1 MADVTLNIRHNAAQ
15 AAPAVGQLAN
25 EMGRMATQSK
35 SAATAG
41 NAAAN
46 GFKKIGNACLSV
58 GKSASN
64 GASGI
69 SKFVSSLGRIAYYR
83 AIRTAIKYVGQ
94 AFNEG
99 LKAAYAFSK
108 ASQPADYAK
117 LAGAMDSLKASAKTM
132 SLQLGAAF
140 GGLLTAIT
148 PVLIQIINLVTEAA
162 EAVTRFFAVLN
173 GTGYYK
179 KAAEGFEEVGAS
191 AGGAG
196 KQIKGLLASWDEL
209 NVIGKES
216 GGGGG
221 GSSATDYSGAYV
233 WEPAQSEL
241 ATALLEGNLKKV
253 GEIIGNQLREW
264 GGKLDEWW
272 DKYFGNDNK
281 YWKTAIEGLADFFV
295 GLLRGMGFEK
305 AASNLELFVEKV
317 KAALGLVTEYYEA
330 FLLAMDNTKLSI
342 PFLTIEKLITG
353 VKADFNSLARDIA
366 ATIQESPALRRIF
379 GDQSAYIFRMDAE
392 TAAAKEKIAEIDKKI
407 DELQK
412 NGDEG
417 VDIEAH
423 VNHEKVDEYKKT
435 LTTPWFISEIDARM
449 RNRVEQAD
457 VFNNKAGVITNPTG
471 GITLGLGILPRVT
484 GTIELKSAFT
494 NQGGV
499 SQDGNGL
506 KATMNIGAAMASK
519 VSAVQAFTDTGGVS
533 QTKDGLSTTFKVK
546 PEVEGGASTIQ
557 SLKDVITGFNE
568 ISNKK
573 KNANLTVKLSGT
585 KESAIDK
592 MNKAV
597 DKFFNGNKTAT
608 LNANVNNNINQKTLD
623 SINNAFK
630 VTNKTVK
637 LTATLNAN
645 SATTSF
651 VKDWAD
657 LKSKTVE
664 LKAQLNTA
672 AQTAWNSA
680 VGTINKM
687 FNLKIPQLKAEGGYV
702 DSGQLFIAR
711 EAGPEM
717 VGTMGGSTAVANND
731 QIVEG
736 IAVGVKAAESEQNE
750 LLRQQNSILMRLLNK
765 DLTISPSVALGQVMA
780 RSADMYARA

>member
-1 MADVTLNIRHNAAQ
+1 MADVTLNIRHNADQ
-15 AAPAVGQLAN
+15 ATSSVKSLSNA
-25 EMGRMATQSK
+25 MGSFASNSRKASTNG
-35 SAATAG
+35 T
-41 NAAAN
+41 AAAN
-46 GFKKIGNACLSV
+46 GFKKIGQACLSA
-58 GKSASN
+58 GRSATK
-64 GASGI
+64 GASGL
-69 SKFVSSLGRIAYYR
+69 SKFVSSIGRIAFYR
-83 AIRTAIKYVGQ
+83 AIRSAIRYVTDSFKQ
-94 AFNEG
+94 G
-99 LKAAYAFSK
+99 LEAAYNWSK
-108 ASQPADYAK
+108 EQGGANAK
-117 LAGAMDSLKASAKTM
+117 LAGAMDALSAAAGRMK
-132 SLQLGAAF
+132 LQLGAAF

-148 PVLIQIINLVTEAA
+148 PILIQIINLVTAA
-162 EAVTRFFAVLN
+162 ADAVTRFFAVLN

-179 KAAEGFEEVGAS
+179 KAVGGLDDVGNA

-281 YWKTAIEGLADFFV
+281 YWKTALEGLADFFV

-330 FLLAMDNTKLSI
+330 FLEAMDNTKLSI

-353 VKADFNSLARDIA
+353 IKADFNSLARDIA

-435 LTTPWFISEIDARM
+435 LTTPWFVSEIDARM

-484 GTIELKSAFT
+484 GTIELKTAFT

-499 SQDGNGL
+499 SQDANGL

-573 KNANLTVKLSGT
+573 KTANLAVKMSGA
-585 KESAIDK
+585 KESAVTK
-592 MNKAV
+592 MSDAV
-597 DKFFNGNKTAT
+597 SKFFNGSRTSTITINQGGASLDQISAAANAIKNFPKSVTVKATIDVVNAAALKKALQDALTASAKIT
-608 LNANVNNNINQKTLD
+608 VNGKSAGSFKVNANNVSTMA
-623 SINNAFK
+623 S
-630 VTNKTVK
+630 
-637 LTATLNAN
+637 
-645 SATTSF
+645 
-651 VKDWAD
+651 
-657 LKSKTVE
+657 
-664 LKAQLNTA
+664 
-672 AQTAWNSA
+672 
-680 VGTINKM
+680 
-687 FNLKIPQLKAEGGYV
+687 GGII

-731 QIVEG
+731 QIVQG
-736 IAVGVKAAESEQNE
+736 IQAGVAQANSEQNE